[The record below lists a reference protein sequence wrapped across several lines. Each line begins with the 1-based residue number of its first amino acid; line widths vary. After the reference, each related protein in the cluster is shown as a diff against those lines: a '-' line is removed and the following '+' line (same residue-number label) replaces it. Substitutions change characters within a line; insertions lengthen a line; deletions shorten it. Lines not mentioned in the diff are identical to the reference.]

1 MARCAALGHRGCTLK
16 QVNSGF
22 VYVRPTPW
30 CVAVSLDLPGSPLL
44 SLGLPGSPLVSLDL
58 PGSPLIS
65 RLRGVER
72 SILDDEL

>member
-30 CVAVSLDLPGSPLL
+30 CVAISLVL
-44 SLGLPGSPLVSLDL
+44 
-58 PGSPLIS
+58 PLIS
-65 RLRGVER
+65 LVLPL
-72 SILDDEL
+72 IPLDLL